1 MSKIIPFIYLFL
13 LLFSISNHAQEAP
26 KKWKFAFQ
34 FDNRFSKISENE
46 IVIFGAKAGL
56 QYKKLTRF
64 GLGCSFIANPVTVI
78 NFNKRL
84 NANETNKI
92 NFWYFSVFNDWII
105 YKSKHWEV
113 FATEQIG
120 FGKPNFV
127 KEINEDIVSDFSA
140 NLFVNEVSAQVD
152 YKVLPWVGFGAGFGY
167 RNILNPKE
175 RLRATL
181 NAPIYIVKLIVY
193 PEIFFKK

>member
-1 MSKIIPFIYLFL
+1 MSKIILSIYLFL
-13 LLFSISNHAQEAP
+13 LLFSNSNHAQETP
-26 KKWKFAFQ
+26 QKWKFAFQ

-64 GLGCSFIANPVTVI
+64 GLGCSFITNPVTVI
-78 NFNKRL
+78 NFNKKA

-105 YKSKHWEV
+105 YKREHWDV

-127 KEINEDIVSDFSA
+127 KEINEDIVSDFNA
-140 NLFVNEVSAQVD
+140 HLFVNEVSAQVD
-152 YKVLPWVGFGAGFGY
+152 YKVLPWVGLGTGFGY

-181 NAPIYIVKLIVY
+181 NAPIYILKLIVY